1 MSGGESAFEV
11 VSENG
16 WTLIQKTKGGARS
29 LWIDP
34 WERTAAESLR
44 KRGLL
49 DRGEEEYDSLY
60 ELSERGRLSAW
71 EVK

>member
-1 MSGGESAFEV
+1 M
-11 VSENG
+11 VSEQE
-16 WTLIQKTKGGARS
+16 WALIQKTKGGSRS

-44 KRGLL
+44 RRGLF
-49 DRGEEEYDSLY
+49 DQGEEEYDSRY
-60 ELSERGRLSAW
+60 ELSERGRRSAW